1 VLIITQKRKKEMNEM
16 VKERFNTIA
25 ELIREG
31 YREKGIPTGSTGRV
45 LSGVNIVDYE
55 QCKQRLLWAGNYVV
69 HPRTNEIILGT
80 SLLERK
86 RIPHGSTKHLQRF
99 PHVAYH
105 QRINQVQVSGKFV
118 VQPHEKTTPTD
129 YQKLN
134 YQLQGELL
142 FKKTSQIKTVW
153 YTRYNRRR

>member
-1 VLIITQKRKKEMNEM
+1 VLIITQKRKKEANGM
-16 VKERFNTIA
+16 VNERFNTIA
-25 ELIREG
+25 ELIREE

-45 LSGVNIVDYE
+45 LSGVSIVDYE

-69 HPRTNEIILGT
+69 HPRTSEIILGT

>member
-1 VLIITQKRKKEMNEM
+1 M
-16 VKERFNTIA
+16 VNERFNEIGA
-25 ELIREG
+25 IIRQA
-31 YREKGIPTGSTGRV
+31 YDDAGIPTGSTGKV
-45 LSGVNIVDYE
+45 MSGVSTSDYE
-55 QCKQRLLWAGNYVV
+55 QCEQRLLWAGNYVV
-69 HPRTNEIILGT
+69 HPRTRDLILGT

-99 PHVAYH
+99 AHVPYH
-105 QRINQVQVSGKFV
+105 QAVNRVQVSGKFV

-142 FKKTSQIKTVW
+142 FKRTSQFKTVW